1 MTQLYEW
8 FHVFSK
14 GGNGHKL
21 IKLSLLLLTLVALIA
36 RGCRRLSLRAT
47 TRRDVIWD
55 GAGHSCTLTGSLFHT
70 SQCPHSLLLLAWKL
84 LFSWMSRQI
93 IQKGI
98 ELTSGKRCCRMK
110 SQQWSPWLCVVVMN
124 VSVRVLMWTR
134 LNVFPSA
141 RWMASGR
148 MFWKPCPLTNVQ
160 LWAKLSAIQVNTTWC
175 EPKYRTPLLLSI
187 TPGHGR
193 HAHNHCRLKMV

>member
-1 MTQLYEW
+1 MPQLYEW
-8 FHVFSK
+8 FHVSSK

-21 IKLSLLLLTLVALIA
+21 IKLSLQLLTLAALIA
-36 RGCRRLSLRAT
+36 GVSLRAT
-47 TRRDVIWD
+47 MRHDVIWD

-70 SQCPHSLLLLAWKL
+70 SQRPHSLLLLAWKL

-98 ELTSGKRCCRMK
+98 EPTSGKRCCRMK
-110 SQQWSPWLCVVVMN
+110 SEQWSPWLCIVVMN
-124 VSVRVLMWTR
+124 VSVWRTR
-134 LNVFPSA
+134 EQLNVFPSA
-141 RWMASGR
+141 RWTASGR

-187 TPGHGR
+187 TAGHGH
-193 HAHNHCRLKMV
+193 HAHNDW